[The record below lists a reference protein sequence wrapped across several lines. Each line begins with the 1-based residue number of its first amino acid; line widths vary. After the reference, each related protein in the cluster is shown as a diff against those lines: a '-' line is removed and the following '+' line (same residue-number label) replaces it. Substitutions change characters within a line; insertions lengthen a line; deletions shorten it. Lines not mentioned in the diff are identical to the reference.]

1 MGSDHLFAVEDTG
14 IGISWD
20 KTNKLFQSFPQLDT
34 STNREYGGTGLS
46 LAISKH
52 RVDLMGG
59 RIWADSTP
67 ENGSTFSFT
76 IWVQAAKIDEK
87 GYMRRDPPPLSDR
100 RVLVV

>member
-1 MGSDHLFAVEDTG
+1 MGSDLLFAVEDTGIG

-52 RVDLMGG
+52 LVELMGG
-59 RIWADSTP
+59 RIWADPTP
-67 ENGSTFSFT
+67 ETDSTFSFT
-76 IWVQAAKIDEK
+76 IWIQARLKS
-87 GYMRRDPPPLSDR
+87 MRRST
-100 RVLVV
+100 

>member
-1 MGSDHLFAVEDTG
+1 
-14 IGISWD
+14 
-20 KTNKLFQSFPQLDT
+20 
-34 STNREYGGTGLS
+34 
-46 LAISKH
+46 
-52 RVDLMGG
+52 MGG